1 MPLGIFVATT
11 ATVVASY
18 AGRVNVIE
26 ALQDRLPAD
35 RLVIDADVM
44 DQYRHDRAL
53 TATAGKPMAV
63 VRALTIEDVVATL
76 AVATATN
83 TPVVTRGAGT
93 GLAGGANAIDGCI
106 VLSTALMNRII
117 SIDVAQRT
125 ATAEPGV
132 LNGDLAAA
140 VAERGLWYAPD
151 PSSRAICS
159 IGGNVATNAG
169 GACCVKYGVTGDHVL
184 ALKAVLADGTL
195 INTGSAVRKNV
206 AGLDL
211 TKVLVGS
218 EGTLAVVVEV
228 TVRLRPAPHPPAT
241 LVAIFPS
248 CEAAGEAVIAI
259 DAVAEFSLVEVM
271 DRTTINAVEDHLSM
285 GLDRSAGALL
295 VVQSDSACAFED
307 VTAADVVCVAA
318 GATYTA
324 ATDDAEEGAAILH
337 ARHSAIPA
345 LERSGA
351 TLLDDVGVPK
361 PRLAELIAGVEAIA
375 AAHDITIATFGH
387 AGDGNLH
394 PTIVYDPADPA
405 AFETAKVAFGEILD
419 VALALGGTITG
430 EHGVGQIK
438 RAWLPSQVGETERA
452 LMDGIRRVF
461 DPNGI
466 LNPGKAT

>member
-1 MPLGIFVATT
+1 MARTLVPVSAVIDALL
-11 ATVVASY
+11 SRLD
-18 AGRVNVIE
+18 AGRVVV
-26 ALQDRLPAD
+26 DP
-35 RLVIDADVM
+35 DVM

-53 TATAGKPMAV
+53 TATAGKPLAV
-63 VRALTIEDVVATL
+63 VRAQSVDDVVATL
-76 AVATATN
+76 QVASATN

-106 VLSTALMNRII
+106 VLSTRLMDRILD
-117 SIDVAQRT
+117 IDVHQRT

-140 VAERGLWYAPD
+140 VAEHGLWYAPD

-169 GACCVKYGVTGDHVL
+169 GACCVKYGVTGDHVA
-184 ALKAVLADGTL
+184 ALKAVLPSGE
-195 INTGSAVRKNV
+195 IIETGSTCRKNV

-211 TKVLVGS
+211 TKVLIGS

-228 TVRLRPAPHPPAT
+228 TVRLRPAPRAPAT

-248 CEAAGEAVIAI
+248 AEAAGEAVLAI
-259 DAVAEFSLVEVM
+259 DKVAEFSLVELM
-271 DRTTINAVEDHLSM
+271 DRTTINAVENLLHM
-285 GLDRSAGALL
+285 GLDTSAGALL
-295 VVQSDSACAFED
+295 VVQSDSASAL
-307 VTAADVVCVAA
+307 ADVQLAEAACVGC

-324 ATDDAEEGAAILH
+324 ATDDVDEGQQILH
-337 ARHSAIPA
+337 ARHSSIPA
-345 LERSGA
+345 LEASGA

-375 AAHDITIATFGH
+375 ARRRLTIATFGH

-394 PTIVYDPADPA
+394 PTVVYNPADPEE
-405 AFETAKVAFGEILD
+405 FENAKAAFGEILD

-438 RAWLPSQVGETERA
+438 QPWLRDQVGDTERA
-452 LMDGIRRVF
+452 LMAGIRAVF
-461 DPNGI
+461 DPQGI

>member
-1 MPLGIFVATT
+1 MA
-11 ATVVASY
+11 A
-18 AGRVNVIE
+18 VID
-26 ALQDRLPAD
+26 ALRNRLAAD
-35 RLVIDADVM
+35 RLVTDPDVM

-53 TATAGKPMAV
+53 TATAGKPIAV
-63 VRALTIEDVVATL
+63 VRAHTVDDVVATL
-76 AVATATN
+76 EVAAATSS
-83 TPVVTRGAGT
+83 PVVTRGAGT

-106 VLSTALMNRII
+106 VLSTEAMNRVL

-125 ATAEPGV
+125 ATVEPGV

-140 VAERGLWYAPD
+140 VAEHNLWYAPD

-184 ALKAVLADGTL
+184 ALKAVLADGTI

-211 TKVLVGS
+211 TKILIGS

-228 TVRLRPAPHPPAT
+228 TVRLRPAPRPPAT

-248 CEAAGEAVIAI
+248 CEAAGEAVLAI
-259 DAVAEFSLVEVM
+259 DSVAEFSLVELM
-271 DRTTINAVEDHLSM
+271 DRTTILAVEDHLHM
-285 GLDRSAGALL
+285 GLDTSAGALL
-295 VVQSDSACAFED
+295 VVQSDSACAGDD
-307 VTAADVVCVAA
+307 VIAAEAVCVAL
-318 GATYTA
+318 GATYSA
-324 ATDDAEEGAAILH
+324 ATTDPDEGAAILT

-351 TLLDDVGVPK
+351 TLLDDIGVPK
-361 PRLAELIAGVEAIA
+361 PRLAELIAGVEVIGA
-375 AAHDITIATFGH
+375 ARGVTIATFGH

-394 PTIVYDPADPA
+394 PTVVYDPADPA
-405 AFETAKVAFGEILD
+405 AFEAAKAAFGDILD
-419 VALALGGTITG
+419 LALALGGTITG

-438 RAWLPSQVGETERA
+438 RAWLPAQVGETERA
-452 LMDGIRRVF
+452 LMDGIRKVF

>member
-1 MPLGIFVATT
+1 MSA
-11 ATVVASY
+11 
-18 AGRVNVIE
+18 IE
-26 ALQDRLPAD
+26 GLLAALPAD
-35 RLVIDADVM
+35 RVVTDPDVM

-53 TATAGKPMAV
+53 TATAGKPLAV
-63 VRALTIEDVVATL
+63 VRALCVDDVVATL
-76 AVATATN
+76 EVATATN
-83 TPVVTRGAGT
+83 TSVVTRGAGT

-106 VLSTALMNRII
+106 VLSTAAMNRIL
-117 SIDVAQRT
+117 SIDVGQRT

-132 LNGDLAAA
+132 LNGDLATA
-140 VAERGLWYAPD
+140 VAEHGLWYAPD

-184 ALKAVLADGTL
+184 ALKAVLADGTV
-195 INTGSAVRKNV
+195 INTGSTVRKNV

-211 TKVLVGS
+211 TKILIGS

-228 TVRLRPAPHPPAT
+228 TVRLRPAPRPPST

-248 CEAAGEAVIAI
+248 CEAAGAAVMAI

-271 DRTTINAVEDHLSM
+271 DRTTINAVEDHLTM

-295 VVQSDSACAFED
+295 VVQSDSACAYDD
-307 VTAADVVCVAA
+307 VVAADAVCVAL

-324 ATDDAEEGAAILH
+324 ATEDAEEGAAILH

-345 LERSGA
+345 LERLGA

-375 AAHDITIATFGH
+375 TARNLTIATFGH

-394 PTIVYDPADPA
+394 PTIVYDPADPI
-405 AFETAKVAFGEILD
+405 AFETAKTAFGEILN

>member
-1 MPLGIFVATT
+1 MSTVINALLARLAT
-11 ATVVASY
+11 
-18 AGRVNVIE
+18 GRVVT
-26 ALQDRLPAD
+26 DP
-35 RLVIDADVM
+35 DVM
-44 DQYRHDRAL
+44 DQFRHDRAL
-53 TATAGKPMAV
+53 TATAGKPIAV
-63 VRALTIEDVVATL
+63 VRAQSIDDVVTTL
-76 AVATATN
+76 QVASEHAV
-83 TPVVTRGAGT
+83 PVVTRGAGT

-106 VLSTALMNRII
+106 VLSTAAMNRIL

-140 VAERGLWYAPD
+140 VAEHGLWYAPD

-169 GACCVKYGVTGDHVL
+169 GACCVKYGVTGDHVA
-184 ALKAVLADGTL
+184 ALKAVLADGS
-195 INTGSAVRKNV
+195 IIETGSACRKNV

-211 TKVLVGS
+211 TKVLIGS

-228 TVRLRPAPHPPAT
+228 TVRLRPAPRPPAT
-241 LVAIFPS
+241 LVAVFATA
-248 CEAAGEAVIAI
+248 EAAGEAVLAI
-259 DAVAEFSLVEVM
+259 DKVAEYSLVELM
-271 DRTTINAVEDHLSM
+271 DRTTINAVEDHLHM

-295 VVQSDSACAFED
+295 VVQSDSACAGD
-307 VTAADVVCVAA
+307 DVVAA
-318 GATYTA
+318 EAVCAALGATYTA
-324 ATDDAEEGAAILH
+324 ATTDVEEGAAILH

-361 PRLAELIAGVEAIA
+361 PRQAELIARVEQIA
-375 AAHDITIATFGH
+375 AARGVTIATFGH

-394 PTIVYDPADPA
+394 PTVVYDPADPA
-405 AFETAKVAFGEILD
+405 AFEAAKAAFGDILD
-419 VALALGGTITG
+419 VALELGGTITG

-438 RAWLPSQVGETERA
+438 RAWLPSQVGEVERS
-452 LMDGIRRVF
+452 LMEGIRKVF
-461 DPNGI
+461 DPDGI